1 MNLKKNFK
9 RKVLKNGFVIIH
21 EKRDLPI
28 VSVAIAVRNGGM
40 NEQKSEKG
48 ISHFIEHMLYKGTP
62 SRNAKKIADEIEK
75 NGGELNG
82 FTSENVTAYWCKM
95 PSEHIDIALD
105 VLGDM
110 TKNPLL
116 EKEELEKERKV
127 IFEEMKMRKDT
138 PRIYV
143 FDEIQSF
150 LYEEP
155 LGQNLIGTVE
165 SMSKIDRDYMKK
177 KFEEIYTP
185 NNMML
190 VVVGDC
196 DFKKLVKFAQKN
208 FGSAKL
214 RMGKVPQYKV
224 VLKNENKIEKRKG
237 IDQANLVFGHHVPLC
252 HDEKN
257 YAAHILNAIMAG
269 GMSSRLFAEIREKRN
284 LAYAVKG
291 DCNISDKFAYN
302 IIYVGTTKENVEKV
316 KELIIKEYE
325 DVSKNLKQDEVD
337 EAINQLV
344 GNYKISM
351 EDSQIQMVSL
361 MAHEIDK
368 DIDSFYEY
376 EKHIKKVKLADVK
389 KLAGDAIKSHS
400 LFALVPE

>member
-1 MNLKKNFK
+1 MKLNFK
-9 RKVLKNGFVIIH
+9 RKVLKNGFVVIH

-75 NGGELNG
+75 NGGDLNG
-82 FTSENVTAYWCKM
+82 FTSENVTAFFCKM
-95 PSEHIDIALD
+95 PSEHIDLALE
-105 VLGDM
+105 VLSDM

-116 EKEELEKERKV
+116 EKEELEKERQV
-127 IFEEMKMRKDT
+127 IFEEMKMRKDS
-138 PRIYV
+138 PRVYI

-155 LGQNLIGTVE
+155 LGQNLIGTPE
-165 SMSKIDRDYMKK
+165 SMGKIDREFMKK

-196 DFKKLVKFAQKN
+196 DFKKLTTFAEKKFGDLKN
-208 FGSAKL
+208 K
-214 RMGKVPQYKV
+214 GKVPQYKV
-224 VLKNENKIEKRKG
+224 KLKNEIKFEKRKG
-237 IDQANLVFGHHVPLC
+237 IDQANLVFGYHVPLC
-252 HDEKN
+252 KDEKS

-291 DCNISDKFAYN
+291 DCNISERYAYN
-302 IIYVGTTKENVEKV
+302 VIYVGTTKENINKV
-316 KELIIKEYE
+316 KELIIKEFR
-325 DVSKNLKQDEVD
+325 DVSKNLTKNEVN

-344 GNYKISM
+344 GSYKISM
-351 EDSQIQMVSL
+351 EDSQIQMISL
-361 MAHEIDK
+361 MSHEVDN
-368 DIDSFYEY
+368 DINSFYEY
-376 EKHIKKVKLADVK
+376 EKHIKKVKLKDVK
-389 KLAGDAIKSHS
+389 RLANNAINAYS
-400 LFALVPE
+400 LFALIPE

>member
-9 RKVLKNGFVIIH
+9 RKVLKNGFVVIH

-95 PSEHIDIALD
+95 PSEHIDLALD
-105 VLGDM
+105 VLSDM
-110 TKNPLL
+110 TKNPLF
-116 EKEELEKERKV
+116 EKEELEKERQV

-155 LGQNLIGTVE
+155 LGQNLIGTIE
-165 SMSKIDRDYMKK
+165 SMGKIDREIMKK

-196 DFKKLVKFAQKN
+196 DFNKLIKFAEIT
-208 FGSAKL
+208 FGNVKKK
-214 RMGKVPQYKV
+214 GKVPQYDVK
-224 VLKNENKIEKRKG
+224 LKNEIKLEKRKG
-237 IDQANLVFGHHVPLC
+237 IDQVNLVFGHHVPLC
-252 HDEKN
+252 KDEKS
-257 YAAHILNAIMAG
+257 YVAHILNAIMAG

-291 DCNISDKFAYN
+291 DCNISEKYAYN
-302 IIYVGTTKENVEKV
+302 IIYVGTTKDNLDKV
-316 KELIIKEYE
+316 KGLIIKEFE
-325 DVSKNLKQDEVD
+325 DVSKNLSEKELT
-337 EAINQLV
+337 EAVNQLV

-351 EDSQIQMVSL
+351 EDSQMQMVSL
-361 MAHEIDK
+361 MSHEIDN

-376 EKHIKKVKLADVK
+376 EKHLKNVKISDVK
-389 KLAGDAIKSHS
+389 KLASDVIKSHS
-400 LFALVPE
+400 VFALVPE